1 MGGPGAGPGG
11 APGAAPGGGAGLT
24 AAVVLAVFCMG
35 NGAWLLVNSIFT
47 EGPFLTGQLPEGC
60 RLFSTMGVLFN
71 AGTLICFSLVLF
83 FSEYT
88 ERNLFKITFLALA
101 AQAVG
106 AIALVID
113 WGLVLGGH
121 SVMVLFAATFAGLG
135 GAVCTTTIFGTSSRY
150 GRRGISLISSGM
162 GSSGVTPV
170 VLAVFQGLYREDGVN
185 FSSEWYFVVALLI
198 QLTSIVACVWVWRLD
213 VALGGEKTR
222 DLAAK
227 AEARADGEETSLL
240 GEADAD
246 ALAKAEEARA
256 PGARRPRTSSVFA
269 PVPLH
274 TTLAVAAVTAAMEF
288 ALPGLLPYVNAA
300 TGAVTQGELFGLA
313 ALFNISSVMGRSLS
327 GWVRVSFRT
336 ALLLLLAQ
344 AVCFFIA
351 HLMVW
356 GELRAPYWFAT
367 FLVTAISGLH
377 GYVVTEC
384 VQWASKVSS
393 LAVTKAGLAI
403 QGGTGLGSLV
413 TFVLVQTLLDTS
425 C

>member
-1 MGGPGAGPGG
+1 
-11 APGAAPGGGAGLT
+11 
-24 AAVVLAVFCMG
+24 
-35 NGAWLLVNSIFT
+35 VNSIFT

-71 AGTLICFSLVLF
+71 TGTLICFVLVLF

-88 ERNLFKITFLALA
+88 ERNLFKITFLALG
-101 AQAVG
+101 AQVVG
-106 AIALVID
+106 GIALVID
-113 WGLVLGGH
+113 WGLVVGGH

-185 FSSEWYFVVALLI
+185 FSTEWYFIVALLI
-198 QLTSIVACVWVWRLD
+198 QLTSVVACVWVWRLD
-213 VALGGEKTR
+213 VSLGGEKTR

-227 AEARADGEETSLL
+227 EKSGAGGEEASLL

-246 ALAKAEEARA
+246 ALAKAEEARE
-256 PGARRPRTSSVFA
+256 PGARSQRVSSTFA
-269 PVPLH
+269 PVPLN
-274 TTLAVAAVTAAMEF
+274 TTLAVAAITAAMEF

-300 TGAVTQGELFGLA
+300 TGTVTQGELFGLA
-313 ALFNISSVMGRSLS
+313 ALFNIASVVGRSLS
-327 GWVRVSFRT
+327 GWVSVSFRT
-336 ALLLLLAQ
+336 ALLLLGAQ
-344 AVCFFIA
+344 AICFFFA

-356 GELRAPYWFAT
+356 GYLQVPYFFAT

-377 GYVVTEC
+377 GYIVTEC

-393 LAVTKAGLAI
+393 PAVTKAGLAI
-403 QGGTGLGSLV
+403 QGGTGLGSLI
-413 TFVLVQTLLDTS
+413 TFILVQTLLNSS

>member
-1 MGGPGAGPGG
+1 
-11 APGAAPGGGAGLT
+11 
-24 AAVVLAVFCMG
+24 MG

-71 AGTLICFSLVLF
+71 TGTIICFVLVLF

-88 ERNLFKITFLALA
+88 ERNLFKITFLALG
-101 AQAVG
+101 AQVVG

-113 WGLVLGGH
+113 WGLVIGGH

-185 FSSEWYFVVALLI
+185 FSTEWYFVVALLI

-222 DLAAK
+222 NLAAGEK
-227 AEARADGEETSLL
+227 TGADGEETSLL

-246 ALAKAEEARA
+246 VLAKAEEALE
-256 PGARRPRTSSVFA
+256 PGARRQRVSSVFA
-269 PVPLH
+269 PVPLN
-274 TTLAVAAVTAAMEF
+274 TTLAVAAFTAAIEF

-300 TGAVTQGELFGLA
+300 TGTVTQGELFGLA
-313 ALFNISSVMGRSLS
+313 ALFNISSVVGRSLS
-327 GWVRVSFRT
+327 GWFSVSFRT
-336 ALLLLLAQ
+336 ALLLLAAQ
-344 AVCFFIA
+344 AACFFLA

-356 GELRAPYWFAT
+356 GGLQAPYFFAT
-367 FLVTAISGLH
+367 FLVTAVSGLH
-377 GYVVTEC
+377 GYIVTEC
-384 VQWASKVSS
+384 VQWASKVSGP
-393 LAVTKAGLAI
+393 AVTKAGLAI
-403 QGGTGLGSLV
+403 QGGTGLGSLI
-413 TFVLVQTLLDTS
+413 TFILVQTLLNSS